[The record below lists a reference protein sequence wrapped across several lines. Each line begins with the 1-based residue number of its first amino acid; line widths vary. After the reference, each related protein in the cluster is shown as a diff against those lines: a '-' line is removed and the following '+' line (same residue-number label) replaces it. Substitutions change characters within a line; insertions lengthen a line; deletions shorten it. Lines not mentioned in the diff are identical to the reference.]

1 METTMT
7 RHEKVKKKRCIPRG
21 RGGDL
26 RNRLTK
32 PLNLAT
38 GYTILTPHTIV
49 PVLLDRD
56 TIERMRPDTP
66 HTIVPVL
73 LDRDTIERMRP
84 DIQGVWKL
92 QSSRIYARFTV
103 EATVEREE
111 CVRSGLFELPKTRTS
126 FQPEWVS

>member
-1 METTMT
+1 MNTHGTPRHAMETTMT

-38 GYTILTPHTIV
+38 GYTILP
-49 PVLLDRD
+49 
-56 TIERMRPDTP
+56 P

-84 DIQGVWKL
+84 DIQYVWKL